1 MITKKA
7 LYADHVVYELLA
19 WAVFG
24 LFYVFFVAF
33 VFVVIPGV
41 V

>member
-19 WAVFG
+19 WVVFG

-33 VFVVIPGV
+33 VFVIIPGV